1 MDAEEEKKMDNYDT
15 HISREQMELE
25 QKKKG
30 PIEGKPITRDLL
42 RKRAE
47 HNEGMLSN
55 LEEVSKFLIFNKTNS
70 RVDLPPLAGYHE
82 NGKSRCLLQALEDFV
97 SSKQHYREIRRC
109 FQIERARVHQPRCQQ
124 RWPHRKYKRL

>member
-15 HISREQMELE
+15 HISREQMDIE

-55 LEEVSKFLIFNKTNS
+55 LEEVSTILIFNETKFSCRSPSIS
-70 RVDLPPLAGYHE
+70 RISPKWKISMSTAGT
-82 NGKSRCLLQALEDFV
+82 
-97 SSKQHYREIRRC
+97 
-109 FQIERARVHQPRCQQ
+109 
-124 RWPHRKYKRL
+124 